1 MKKIYFTSDL
11 HFCHKKD
18 FIYKA
23 RGFNSIE
30 EHDEELIKRF
40 NSIVTPEDDLWI
52 LGDLMLGDNDEGIKK
67 IKQLNGNLHII
78 YGNHDT
84 NARILRYAEELDNA
98 EIHGFATTFKY
109 KKKQFMLS
117 HYPTI
122 TSNMDEDGAPIKA
135 KVINLCGHSHIKNRF
150 KDMDKGLI
158 YHVEIDCH
166 NNFPISLDEIL
177 FDINHFISMDK
188 NDQIDIVKKDI
199 Y

>member
-11 HFCHKKD
+11 HLSHNKD

-122 TSNMDEDGAPIKA
+122 TSNMETNPYMT
-135 KVINLCGHSHIKNRF
+135 VFNLYGHTHQNTNFYENSPF
-150 KDMDKGLI
+150 M
-158 YHVEIDCH
+158 YHVGVDSHNCYPILIDDIISEIYAEID
-166 NNFPISLDEIL
+166 
-177 FDINHFISMDK
+177 K
-188 NDQIDIVKKDI
+188 NKEGEK
-199 Y
+199 

>member
-122 TSNMDEDGAPIKA
+122 TSNIDEDGAPIKV
-135 KVINLCGHSHIKNRF
+135 KVINLCGHSHTKNRF